1 MQLHIHNAYTGKK
14 LMHKGM
20 LYKLMVFFLDIIL
33 ASNDSLPVLD
43 GKQNLLMWA
52 YCLGDEKIYFFVF
65 FEKRFL
71 D

>member
-1 MQLHIHNAYTGKK
+1 MPIQVKNLCTKECYIS
-14 LMHKGM
+14 LW
-20 LYKLMVFFLDIIL
+20 FFLDIIL